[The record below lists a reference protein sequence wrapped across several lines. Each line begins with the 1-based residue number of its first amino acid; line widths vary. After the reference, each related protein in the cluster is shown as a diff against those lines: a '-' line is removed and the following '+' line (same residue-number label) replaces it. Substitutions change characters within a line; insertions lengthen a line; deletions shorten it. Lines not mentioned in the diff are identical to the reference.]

1 VGTPDKN
8 ERGNERLKWICV
20 VCGIAGY
27 ASASAL
33 YVSWLRLEL
42 GRSEDPDSI
51 KRTVAVSTLADAFLV
66 TAGAF
71 VIYMMFQ

>member
-1 VGTPDKN
+1 MGTPDEN

-20 VCGIAGY
+20 VCGVAGY
-27 ASASAL
+27 ASALAL

-51 KRTVAVSTLADAFLV
+51 KRTVAVSTLADAFLI
-66 TAGAF
+66 TTGAF